1 MVTTISKMVYLW
13 DINYMA
19 KKKKNLKKYILIT
32 GGSGFIGSAI
42 TKYLVQRKNKVI
54 VFDNNSRGKL
64 VRLKEVK
71 NKIKF
76 IKGDIRNRKK
86 LLSIRDQVDTVIHL
100 AYVNGTKFFYRK
112 PFEILD
118 IAVNG
123 LINILDFCKKK
134 KVKNFYLASSSEVY
148 QNPFKIPTNEEEML
162 KIPSIY
168 NPRYSYGGGK
178 IISELYGLHFAKKFL
193 KKFIIFRPHN
203 VYGKDMGNDHVI
215 PEFINRLKKL
225 RNKEKFLIYGTGKE
239 VRSFIYID
247 DFVHGFDKIFKR
259 GKNQEIY
266 NIGTNDKITI
276 SKLAKLIAK
285 VLRKNIKFKKR
296 KGLKGSPSIRCPDI
310 KKIKKLG
317 FKHNIS
323 LKNGIKKILN

>member
-1 MVTTISKMVYLW
+1 MRS
-13 DINYMA
+13 N
-19 KKKKNLKKYILIT
+19 ILVT

-42 TKYLVQRKNKVI
+42 VNYLVHRGHKVI

-64 VRLKEVK
+64 KRLLGVK

-76 IKGDIRNRKK
+76 IKGDIRNKKK
-86 LLSIRDQVDTVIHL
+86 LLSIAGPIDTVIHL
-100 AYVNGTKFFYRK
+100 AYVNGTEYFYKK

-123 LINILDFCKKK
+123 LINIFDFCKKK

-148 QNPFKIPTNEEEML
+148 QNPLKIPTDETEML
-162 KIPSIY
+162 KIPNLH

-178 IISELYGLHFAKKFL
+178 IISELYGLYFAKKFL

-203 VYGKDMGNDHVI
+203 VYGKDMGNEHVI
-215 PEFINRLKKL
+215 PQFVNRF
-225 RNKEKFLIYGTGKE
+225 RNLSNNKIFKIHGSGNEI
-239 VRSFIYID
+239 RSFIHID
-247 DFVHGFDKIFKR
+247 DFVSGFDKIFNK

-266 NIGTNDKITI
+266 NIGTNEKIKI
-276 SKLAKLIAK
+276 SSLAKLMAK
-285 VLRKNIKFKKR
+285 ILNKKIKLKKINI
-296 KGLKGSPSIRCPDI
+296 LKGSPTKRCPDI

-317 FKHNIS
+317 FKQNIS
-323 LKNGIKKILN
+323 LKDGIKRILN